1 VSDVTEPQTEPQTEA
16 QTETQ
21 PDTDSDGRASTR
33 AHDVG
38 GEPSTTSEPGA
49 ADPAGAPSIQLYWR
63 PGCGFCS
70 SLTRSLDRIGL
81 DYDAHDIWDDED
93 AAVFVRSVAN
103 GNETVPTVRI
113 GDVALVNPTA
123 DEVMAEVATIAP
135 ARVPADYEPPEP
147 GALGR
152 ALRRMLGG

>member
-1 VSDVTEPQTEPQTEA
+1 MTPSATRIIRVSDATPP
-16 QTETQ
+16 ETI
-21 PDTDSDGRASTR
+21 PDDD
-33 AHDVG
+33 
-38 GEPSTTSEPGA
+38 
-49 ADPAGAPSIQLYWR
+49 APPVQLYWR

-81 DYDAHDIWDDED
+81 DYDAHNIWDDED
-93 AAVFVRSVAN
+93 AAVFVREVAN

-123 DEVMAEVATIAP
+123 HEVMAEVATHAP
-135 ARVPADYEPPEP
+135 TRLPPDYEPPEP

>member
-1 VSDVTEPQTEPQTEA
+1 VSDVIPP
-16 QTETQ
+16 ET
-21 PDTDSDGRASTR
+21 D
-33 AHDVG
+33 
-38 GEPSTTSEPGA
+38 PSA
-49 ADPAGAPSIQLYWR
+49 ADSGAPPVQLYWR

-81 DYDAHDIWDDED
+81 EYDRHNIWDDED
-93 AAVFVRSVAN
+93 AAVFVREVAN
-103 GNETVPTVRI
+103 GNETVPTVRV

-123 DEVMAEVATIAP
+123 HEVMAEVATRAP
-135 ARVPADYEPPEP
+135 ARMPVDYEPPEP

>member
-1 VSDVTEPQTEPQTEA
+1 MSDVTPP
-16 QTETQ
+16 ET
-21 PDTDSDGRASTR
+21 DRTDSDLHPVDRAAPGTDR
-33 AHDVG
+33 A
-38 GEPSTTSEPGA
+38 PSDQ
-49 ADPAGAPSIQLYWR
+49 DPATGGDQEDAVGPPAVLLYWR

-70 SLTRSLDRIGL
+70 SLTRNLDRIGL
-81 DYDAHDIWDDED
+81 DYDAHNIWEDED

-123 DEVMAEVATIAP
+123 DEVMAEVTTIAP
-135 ARVPADYEPPEP
+135 TRVPADYEPPEP